1 MNRQSGTVIGMIVG
15 LLLAAGCSSTKPM
28 TAATP
33 IQEYQS
39 PEWVRK
45 GSGASGGEKG
55 RVFYGVGSASGI
67 QNPSLLRST
76 ADNRARNELAKVFQV
91 YTASLMKDYAVS
103 TNAGATGA
111 SSEEQ
116 LVEQAVKTVSGMTLS
131 GVEIVDHWQN
141 PATAEFFSLAR
152 LDLAAFK
159 DNLEKAR
166 ELDAKTKEYIRQN
179 SDRLHEQLEKKEEM
193 KVNPGK

>member
-1 MNRQSGTVIGMIVG
+1 MKRKWEKFLGLSLG
-15 LLLAAGCSSTKPM
+15 LLLVAGCSSTKPM
-28 TAATP
+28 TVATP
-33 IQEYQS
+33 IQEFQS

-45 GSGASGGEKG
+45 GSGAVGADKG

-76 ADNRARNELAKVFQV
+76 ADNRARTELAKIFQV

-103 TNAGATGA
+103 TNAGATGV

-141 PATAEFFSLAR
+141 PATREFFSLAR

-159 DNLEKAR
+159 DNLEKAK

-179 SDRLHEQLEKKEEM
+179 SDRLHEQLEKKEEV
-193 KVNPGK
+193 KVNPEK

>member
-1 MNRQSGTVIGMIVG
+1 MYQTWRVVISLALGLALVSGC
-15 LLLAAGCSSTKPM
+15 ASTKPM
-28 TAATP
+28 TSATP
-33 IQEYQS
+33 IQEYKS
-39 PEWVRK
+39 PDWVRK
-45 GSGASGGEKG
+45 GSGAFGADKG
-55 RVFYGVGSASGI
+55 KVFYGVGSASGI

-76 ADNRARNELAKVFQV
+76 ADNRARNELAKIFQI
-91 YTASLMKDYAVS
+91 YTASLMKDYAAS
-103 TNAGATGA
+103 TTAGVPGV

-116 LVEQAVKTVSGMTLS
+116 LVEQAIKTVSGMTLS
-131 GVEIVDHWQN
+131 GVEIVDHWQH
-141 PATAEFFSLAR
+141 PATGEYFSLAR

-193 KVNPGK
+193 KVNPEK

>member
-1 MNRQSGTVIGMIVG
+1 MKREWKTVVGLTMG

-45 GSGASGGEKG
+45 GSGAFGADKG
-55 RVFYGVGSASGI
+55 KIFYGVGSASGI
-67 QNPSLLRST
+67 QNPPLLRST
-76 ADNRARNELAKVFQV
+76 ADNRARTELAKIFQV

-103 TNAGATGA
+103 TNAGTPGVA
-111 SSEEQ
+111 SEEQ

-131 GVEIVDHWQN
+131 GAEIVDHWEN
-141 PATAEFFSLAR
+141 PATREFFSLAR

-159 DNLEKAR
+159 DNLEKAK

-193 KVNPGK
+193 KVKPGR

>member
-1 MNRQSGTVIGMIVG
+1 MYQTWRVVISLALGLALVSGC
-15 LLLAAGCSSTKPM
+15 ASTKPM
-28 TAATP
+28 TSATP
-33 IQEYQS
+33 IQEYKS
-39 PEWVRK
+39 PDWVQK
-45 GSGASGGEKG
+45 GSGAFGADKG
-55 RVFYGVGSASGI
+55 KVFYGVGSASGI

-76 ADNRARNELAKVFQV
+76 ADNRARNELAKIFQI
-91 YTASLMKDYAVS
+91 YTASLMKDYAAS
-103 TNAGATGA
+103 TTAGVPGV

-116 LVEQAVKTVSGMTLS
+116 LVEQAIKTVSGMTLS
-131 GVEIVDHWQN
+131 GVEIVDHWQH
-141 PATAEFFSLAR
+141 PATGEYFSLAR

-193 KVNPGK
+193 KVNPEK

>member
-1 MNRQSGTVIGMIVG
+1 MKQRWEGVIGLMLG
-15 LLLAAGCSSTKPM
+15 LVFAAGCASTKPM

-39 PEWVRK
+39 PDWVRK
-45 GSGASGGEKG
+45 GSGAFGADQGK
-55 RVFYGVGSASGI
+55 VFYGVGSASAI
-67 QNPSLLRST
+67 QNPPLLRST
-76 ADNRARNELAKVFQV
+76 ADNRARNELAKVFQI

-103 TNAGATGA
+103 TTAGTPGV

-116 LVEQAVKTVSGMTLS
+116 LVEQAIKTVSGMTLS

-141 PATAEFFSLAR
+141 PATGEYFSLAR

-159 DNLEKAR
+159 GNLEKAK